1 MKNFLFFLSLY
12 FILFIKKIEAK
23 ESLIEE
29 NSISTPNI
37 AVVPFKIFYPS
48 INNNSEFLAK
58 DYYENIHLGNLY
70 LDIEVGKG
78 IKNIE
83 LSKEDKS
90 KIKENKQYISF
101 FIKLN
106 DFSFSVNNSYF
117 INDERKKIHL
127 LQIILKFF
135 QIYL

>member
-1 MKNFLFFLSLY
+1 MTNFLLFLNLY
-12 FILFIKKIEAK
+12 FILFTKKVAAK

-37 AVVPFKIFYPS
+37 AVVPFKTFYPL
-48 INNNSEFLAK
+48 INNNTEFLAK

-70 LDIEVGKG
+70 LEIEVGKG

-90 KIKENKQYISF
+90 KINI
-101 FIKLN
+101 I
-106 DFSFSVNNSYF
+106 NNLYHF
-117 INDERKKIHL
+117 L
-127 LQIILKFF
+127 
-135 QIYL
+135 